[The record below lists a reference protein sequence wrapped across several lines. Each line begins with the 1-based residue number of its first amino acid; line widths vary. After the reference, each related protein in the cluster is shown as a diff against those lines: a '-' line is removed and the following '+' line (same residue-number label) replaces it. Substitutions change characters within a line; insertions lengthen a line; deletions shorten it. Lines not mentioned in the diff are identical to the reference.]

1 MALIATANVS
11 TRKVITKSLEM
22 KDCYILSRNPN
33 KLNIQY
39 LVLPKPKDPVLIF
52 HPFIEQLVQ
61 YKSCDKVLCFCK
73 TYETTC
79 DIYESIALELAQRNV
94 LYPTIDHPEFKLY
107 GQKIRTCEKFDACTA
122 KNLKSGIVDSFT
134 KPDGA
139 VRIVI
144 SAIAFSMGLDVPDIH
159 TVVHWGPPNDIEC
172 YVQETG
178 RGGRDGKDTRAV
190 LYYTSRDIARN
201 GHVQESM
208 RRYCLNS
215 TECRHQ
221 QLMTQFNETGSVAT
235 PGTMHMCC
243 VCAELCK
250 CESCAVPTKI
260 LLSKEETDKLEV
272 FDDSDTDSKWE
283 AYPTESKEDT
293 DKFELFDD
301 SDTNQELKYQCT
313 LSTSQNQQLFAMLLK
328 LKQEIANTDPTS
340 VLVGADV
347 LSGLTKST
355 IKHVIE
361 NCSTITSVDELHD
374 IGITSPECAASV
386 LKLISDF
393 KQ

>member
-1 MALIATANVS
+1 MI
-11 TRKVITKSLEM
+11 R
-22 KDCYILSRNPN
+22 CYVFAR
-33 KLNIQY
+33 
-39 LVLPKPKDPVLIF
+39 
-52 HPFIEQLVQ
+52 H
-61 YKSCDKVLCFCK
+61 
-73 TYETTC
+73 
-79 DIYESIALELAQRNV
+79 IYENIALELAQRNV
-94 LYPTIDHPEFKLY
+94 LYPTIDHQDFKLY

-122 KNLKSGIVDSFT
+122 KNLKSRIIDSFT

-144 SAIAFSMGLDVPDIH
+144 STIAFSMGLDVPDIH

-178 RGGRDGKDTRAV
+178 RGGRDGNDTHAV
-190 LYYTSRDIARN
+190 LYYTNRDIAQN

-208 RRYCLNS
+208 RRYCINS
-215 TECRHQ
+215 TECRCQ

-235 PGTMHMCC
+235 PVTMHMCC
-243 VCAELCK
+243 DVCTELCN
-250 CESCAVPTKI
+250 CESCAVPTEI

-283 AYPTESKEDT
+283 AYPTEILLPEET
-293 DKFELFDD
+293 NKFELFDD
-301 SDTNQELKYQCT
+301 SDTDQNLKYQCT
-313 LSTSQNQQLFAMLLK
+313 LSTSQSQQLFAMLLK
-328 LKQEIANTDPTS
+328 LKQEIATTDPTS

-347 LSGLTKST
+347 LSGLTNSA
-355 IKHVIE
+355 IKRVIE
-361 NCSTITSVDELHD
+361 NCSTITSVDKLHD

-386 LKLISDF
+386 LKLISDI